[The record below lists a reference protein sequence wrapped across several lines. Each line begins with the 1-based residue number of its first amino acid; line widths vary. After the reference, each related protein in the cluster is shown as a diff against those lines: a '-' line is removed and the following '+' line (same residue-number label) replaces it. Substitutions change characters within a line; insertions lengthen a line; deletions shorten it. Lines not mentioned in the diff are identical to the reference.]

1 MPTIDWSEINWLAV
15 LVAGFATF
23 MLGGAWYTAL
33 FGKAWQSAHGFSEET
48 IKTAQAQM
56 SPAKF
61 FGGMLVCYLVLALG
75 MAIVMQWCRIYTLA
89 GGASLGLIVG
99 LAIVTPV
106 VLTNHMPSM
115 VKRAGFF
122 IDASYSLIY
131 CTLIGA
137 ILGAWQW

>member
-1 MPTIDWSEINWLAV
+1 MPTIHWSEINWLAI

-33 FGKAWQSAHGFSEET
+33 FGKAWQAAHGFSEAQ
-48 IKTAQAQM
+48 IKQAQAQM
-56 SPAKF
+56 SPARF
-61 FGGMLVCYLVLALG
+61 SGGMLMCYVLLALG
-75 MAIVMQWCRIYTLA
+75 MAIVVQWCRIHTLA
-89 GGASLGLIVG
+89 GGASLGLVVG

-115 VKRAGFF
+115 VKPAGFV
-122 IDASYSLIY
+122 IDASFSLIY
-131 CTLIGA
+131 CTLIGT